1 MFIIYLCIFF
11 LGASLAS
18 FINAT
23 LYRIDKGYQYPTI
36 VTKNSFCEKCKKPL
50 SWVQLIPVFGYLIYG
65 GRCKYCKTF
74 VRLYYPISELLL
86 GLSFL
91 LMYLYSIP
99 FYFFIIVIFLF
110 ILSYYDSISMS
121 VPRIIVHILLIT
133 SILIFFFFQFIP
145 LNIIVPLI
153 IGMFLLLVNVIKKS
167 FGFGDILIL
176 FSVGILQTPKQMVCT
191 FWLGVLIALLYSI
204 IIIIRK
210 KIDIKKAKIPMVP
223 FFSVA
228 FVISLIYGEALVE
241 MLLKIFRI

>member
-1 MFIIYLCIFF
+1 MFIIYICIFF
-11 LGASLAS
+11 IGASLAS

-23 LYRIDKGYQYPTI
+23 LYRIDKGYKYPNIITR
-36 VTKNSFCEKCKKPL
+36 NSFCEECKKPL
-50 SWVQLIPVFGYLIYG
+50 SWVQLIPVVGYLIYS
-65 GRCKYCKTF
+65 GRCKNCKTF

-99 FYFFIIVIFLF
+99 FFFFILVIFLF

-121 VPRIIVHILLIT
+121 VPRLIVHILLVI
-133 SILIFFFFQFIP
+133 SILIFFFLQLIP
-145 LNIIVPLI
+145 FNIIVPLI
-153 IGMFLLLVNVIKKS
+153 ICIFLLLVNIIKKS

-191 FWLGVLIALLYSI
+191 FWLGVLIALLYSV

-210 KIDIKKAKIPMVP
+210 KIDIKKAKVPMVP
-223 FFSVA
+223 FFSIA
-228 FVISLIYGEALVE
+228 FVISLIYGEILVD